1 MTNILIKDNTGV
13 TETRRQC
20 DRRCRDWSDVA
31 TKSESEASLVRTVNS
46 RLAWATYE
54 LLSQNKQTPYLNL
67 LETM

>member
-20 DRRCRDWSDVA
+20 DHRCGDWSDVA
-31 TKSESEASLVRTVNS
+31 TKSELEASLVHIVNS
-46 RLAWATYE
+46 RLAWGTYE
-54 LLSQNKQTPYLNL
+54 PLSQNKQTPYLNI